1 MINFARK
8 KHQEQM
14 KNKYLIWRMLMLVTG
29 VLMTL
34 EVWAQPGRV
43 EQLKMPCSLLQGISE
58 RDYSIYIPGSY
69 DKNQE
74 RQYPV
79 LYLMHGGG
87 ESNTVWQRNGR
98 LRELC
103 DSLIGCHAMKEMIVV
118 CPEGNQQN
126 MMYFNA
132 PQWKYEDY
140 FFQELIPYIEGNYRT
155 LTDRN
160 HRAIA
165 GFSMGGGAATVYGV
179 HHPEL
184 FSMVCDISGY
194 LRRQPLAFLK
204 NDPSGE
210 WRQAVI
216 EENNPILRIENG
228 SEEEVSAWRTV
239 DWFVT
244 VGDHDFTLE
253 GNMDLVKAFRKK
265 GIPYAM
271 RVSDGEH
278 NWKFVAPALE
288 IVLKRAFQK

>member
-1 MINFARK
+1 
-8 KHQEQM
+8 M
-14 KNKYLIWRMLMLVTG
+14 KNKILTCRML
-29 VLMTL
+29 VLMIGILTTIEL
-34 EVWAQPGRV
+34 WAKPGRV

-58 RDYSIYIPGSY
+58 HVYSIYIPGSY
-69 DKNQE
+69 DDNPQ

-98 LRELC
+98 LCELC
-103 DSLIGCHAMKEMIVV
+103 DSLIGCRAMQEMIVV

-140 FFQELIPYIEGNYRT
+140 FFQELIPYIESNYRT
-155 LTDRN
+155 LTERSR
-160 HRAIA
+160 RAIA

-194 LRRQPLAFLK
+194 LRRQPLEFLK
-204 NDPSGE
+204 NDPSAE

-216 EENNPILRIENG
+216 EQNNPILRIENG
-228 SEEEVSAWRTV
+228 SEEEVNAWRTV
-239 DWFVT
+239 KWFVT

-253 GNMDLVKAFRKK
+253 GNMDLVKAFRKN
-265 GIPYAM
+265 GIPYALQ
-271 RVSDGEH
+271 VSDGEH

-288 IVLKRAFQK
+288 RVLKQVFQQ

>member
-1 MINFARK
+1 
-8 KHQEQM
+8 M